1 MRAKYPV
8 IKDGDRFSKWTVL
21 SASCHKESRVVFSLC
36 RCDCG
41 KETLVRES
49 SLKSGR
55 STMCHKCSTVENGIH
70 RRAAPL
76 EVGQRYGKWTVL
88 ETGKLGQGKKAKSL
102 CRCDCGRTEKHI
114 HDHHLRSGRSTMC
127 FQCSGDRS
135 NEARQHARNQLLIA
149 TGKFGKLRLLATK
162 EELLQ
167 TDKSTRIACECDC
180 GGSINASRYQLLSG
194 AIRQCA
200 KCAKNERKALARDG
214 QAAPRKQAPTIK
226 RNTDSYIEFEHV
238 IRNLPP
244 KGRVYIAAK
253 LYAIDGV
260 LV

>member
-1 MRAKYPV
+1 MRAKYPA

-21 SASCHKESRVVFSLC
+21 SASCHKESRIVFSLC

-41 KETLVRES
+41 TETLVRDTN
-49 SLKSGR
+49 LNSGG
-55 STMCHKCSTVENGIH
+55 STMCNKCSAVENGLL

-88 ETGKLGQGKKAKSL
+88 ETGKLRQGKKAKSL
-102 CRCDCGRTEKHI
+102 CRCDCGRTEKYVN
-114 HDHHLRSGRSTMC
+114 DYDLRNGRSIMC
-127 FQCSGDRS
+127 FPCSGNRS

-167 TDKSTRIACECDC
+167 TDKTTRIACECDC
-180 GGSINASRYQLLSG
+180 GGSINASRHQLLSG

-200 KCAKNERKALARDG
+200 KCAREEREALASG
-214 QAAPRKQAPTIK
+214 KPLPRKQAPTIK

>member
-1 MRAKYPV
+1 MKAKYPA

-21 SASCHKESRVVFSLC
+21 SASCHKEYRIVSSLC

-41 KETLVRES
+41 AETLVRNTN
-49 SLKSGR
+49 LNSGR
-55 STMCHKCSTVENGIH
+55 STMCNKCSAVETGIH

-76 EVGQRYGKWTVL
+76 EAGQRYGKWTVL

-135 NEARQHARNQLLIA
+135 NEARQHARNQLLVA

-167 TDKSTRIACECDC
+167 TDKTTRIACECDC

-194 AIRQCA
+194 AVRQCA
-200 KCAKNERKALARDG
+200 KCAREEREALASG
-214 QAAPRKQAPTIK
+214 QAVPRKQAPTIK